1 MAKITYSTKVQSI
14 ENPLPEINKYTAAN
28 ANEVKSSV
36 NYLYDNL
43 GWERWVDT
51 LNTVSNKQSLTAS
64 QDNVITING
73 GNSIVTQ
80 RPVLSP
86 VVPEG

>member
-43 GWERWVDT
+43 GWSDG
-51 LNTVSNKQSLTAS
+51 LT
-64 QDNVITING
+64 
-73 GNSIVTQ
+73 
-80 RPVLSP
+80 R
-86 VVPEG
+86 